1 MKLFEDKRIT
11 NLHDYIL
18 GVEVGMDTN
27 ARKNRSGKI
36 MEAIVENQIIQAG
49 FEKDKNYFSQMTI
62 KQISKKFNINLS
74 KVSKN
79 KKFDFVIIVGET
91 IYVIECNYYGTTG
104 SKITET

>member
-1 MKLFEDKRIT
+1 
-11 NLHDYIL
+11 
-18 GVEVGMDTN
+18 
-27 ARKNRSGKI
+27 
-36 MEAIVENQIIQAG
+36 
-49 FEKDKNYFSQMTI
+49 MTI

-104 SKITET
+104 SKITETWRSYQKILQDSQNINNFNFVWVTDGQAWNTLKKG